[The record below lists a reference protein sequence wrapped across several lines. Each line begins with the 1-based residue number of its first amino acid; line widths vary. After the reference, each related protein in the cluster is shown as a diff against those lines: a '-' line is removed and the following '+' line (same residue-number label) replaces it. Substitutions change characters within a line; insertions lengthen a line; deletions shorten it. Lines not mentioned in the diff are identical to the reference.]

1 MALSHCFHQEPSN
14 QIPPA
19 SSNQTAASVKR
30 PRSTEMGCV
39 KVLLVMFVIV
49 FEKGICVNW
58 NPVPRKTVRYNALC
72 SAHICAESDQAEGL
86 CALDPWDAAASVAYG
101 KVEVLLDVYDSMV
114 RFRAVGVWNYT
125 MLTLAEHERVLY
137 VGARENIFAL
147 DPNVI
152 SRQLHPQI
160 EWSAPVEKKRECAA
174 KGKNNQTE
182 CFNYIRFLQSYNH
195 THLYTCGTY
204 AFQPKCTYI
213 NVDHFTLDSAA
224 LEDGKGKCPYDPA
237 KGHTGLIVDK
247 ELYSATLNNFLGT
260 EPVILRNLGQQHY
273 SMKSEYLPAWLNVT
287 PLSKEHRVPNN
298 LLSDLPL
305 SSATEPN
312 FVGSALVRESRSS
325 KDGDDD
331 KIYFFFSERAV
342 ELDCDSDLTVARV
355 ARVCKG
361 DLGGTRTLQK
371 KWTTFQKA
379 RLMCSFPER
388 HITFNNLRA
397 VFTLPGADWRGTSFY
412 GIFHAQWGDVDVSA
426 VCQYQIGEVKNVF
439 DGPYKEYRES
449 SQRWG
454 RYTGTVPSPRPGACI
469 TNFDRENGFNS
480 SLQLPDATLNF
491 AKKHPLME
499 LRVEA
504 RPLLLTK
511 GINFTRIAVD
521 RVSSLDQR
529 AYSML
534 FIGTADGWLQR
545 VVILGSETH
554 VIEEIQL
561 FERKQP
567 VDSLTISKKYLYI
580 GSRTEVLQLPLANC
594 SRYHSQPDCLL
605 SRDPYCAWDSE
616 GRTCVRIDQHRGS
629 TSTLSQDLMLERF
642 NRGKAKFDKPFSIPS
657 PDHSRL
663 KNVTVVVGSDLVLPC
678 NLVSNLAQAFWELNE
693 RELALVE
700 GEAMG
705 PRFDRAL
712 RALVIPQA
720 GSLQAGRYICYSEE
734 QGVKFQTERY
744 QVAVVASAP
753 IFMEARAPDGSMGL
767 FWVLVI
773 TLGAACLLLLIASLY
788 LRRRLKLALGKGA
801 EMKPLES
808 TLVYPITLPKEPP
821 SRPSF
826 VPSRMAHDE
835 DRFWE
840 SGANYYCSDGSLK
853 IVPGH
858 AMCSTGSSAS
868 PSAIPGQPIHSP
880 SRLSLTNIRNSS
892 TNGYIRLNLST
903 AGEERAS
910 TGSSLGMGNGLGL
923 GSRENDYSSPFKE
936 ELRRTLQQRSVLP
949 DANPEESSV

>member
-1 MALSHCFHQEPSN
+1 MQCAKLF
-14 QIPPA
+14 
-19 SSNQTAASVKR
+19 
-30 PRSTEMGCV
+30 
-39 KVLLVMFVIV
+39 LVMFVIG
-49 FEKGICVNW
+49 FEKGICINW
-58 NPVPRKTVRYNALC
+58 NPVPRKTVKYN
-72 SAHICAESDQAEGL
+72 
-86 CALDPWDAAASVAYG
+86 
-101 KVEVLLDVYDSMV
+101 DVHDSMA
-114 RFRAVGVWNYT
+114 RFRAVGVWNYS

-137 VGARENIFAL
+137 VGAREHIFAL
-147 DPNVI
+147 DPNDI
-152 SRQLHPQI
+152 SRQLRPQI

-213 NVDHFTLDSAA
+213 NADHFTLDSAA

-273 SMKSEYLPAWLNVT
+273 SMKSEYLPAWLNG
-287 PLSKEHRVPNN
+287 R
-298 LLSDLPL
+298 SDN
-305 SSATEPN
+305 TH
-312 FVGSALVRESRSS
+312 
-325 KDGDDD
+325 
-331 KIYFFFSERAV
+331 
-342 ELDCDSDLTVARV
+342 
-355 ARVCKG
+355 G

-397 VFTLPGADWRGTSFY
+397 VFTLPGTDWRSTSFY

-454 RYTGTVPSPRPGACI
+454 RYTGPVPSPRPGACI
-469 TNFDRENGFNS
+469 TNFDRESGYNS

-499 LRVEA
+499 DRAEA

-511 GINFTRIAVD
+511 GINFTRLAVD

-529 AYSML
+529 SYNML
-534 FIGTADGWLQR
+534 FIGTGMLLEVKHVNDCSIFDSFLHRLYCSFVLLCTNMNRAAKET
-545 VVILGSETH
+545 IL
-554 VIEEIQL
+554 L
-561 FERKQP
+561 
-567 VDSLTISKKYLYI
+567 D
-580 GSRTEVLQLPLANC
+580 PL
-594 SRYHSQPDCLL
+594 
-605 SRDPYCAWDSE
+605 CALN
-616 GRTCVRIDQHRGS
+616 S

-642 NRGKAKFDKPFSIPS
+642 SRGKAKFEKPFSIPS

-663 KNVTVVVGSDLVLPC
+663 RNVTVVVGSDLVLPC
-678 NLVSNLAQAFWELNE
+678 HLVSNLAQPFWELSE

-700 GEAMG
+700 GEAPG

-720 GSLQAGRYICYSEE
+720 GPLQAGRYICYSEE

-753 IFMEARAPDGSMGL
+753 VFMEARAPDGSMGL

-773 TLGAACLLLLIASLY
+773 TLGAACLLLLTASLY

-808 TLVYPITLPKEPP
+808 TLVYPITMPKEPP

-826 VPSRMAHDE
+826 VPSKMANDE

-840 SGANYYCSDGSLK
+840 TGANYYYSDGSLK

-858 AMCSTGSSAS
+858 ALCSTGSSAP

-880 SRLSLTNIRNSS
+880 SRLSLTNIRSS
-892 TNGYIRLNLST
+892 SANGYIRLNLST
-903 AGEERAS
+903 ATEERSGIGA
-910 TGSSLGMGNGLGL
+910 GMGIGMG
-923 GSRENDYSSPFKE
+923 GRDSDYSSPFKE
-936 ELRRTLQQRSVLP
+936 ELRKTLQQRSVLP

>member
-1 MALSHCFHQEPSN
+1 QMWVCFYSLYMRVRAFLFL
-14 QIPPA
+14 I
-19 SSNQTAASVKR
+19 SVY
-30 PRSTEMGCV
+30 V
-39 KVLLVMFVIV
+39 
-49 FEKGICVNW
+49 
-58 NPVPRKTVRYNALC
+58 
-72 SAHICAESDQAEGL
+72 Q
-86 CALDPWDAAASVAYG
+86 
-101 KVEVLLDVYDSMV
+101 DSMA

-137 VGARENIFAL
+137 VGAREHIFAL
-147 DPNVI
+147 DPNDI
-152 SRQLHPQI
+152 SRQLRPQI

-213 NVDHFTLDSAA
+213 NADHFTLDSAS

-273 SMKSEYLPAWLNVT
+273 SMKSEYLPAWLN
-287 PLSKEHRVPNN
+287 
-298 LLSDLPL
+298 
-305 SSATEPN
+305 EPN
-312 FVGSALVRESRSS
+312 FVGSALVRESRNS

-397 VFTLPGADWRGTSFY
+397 VFTLPGADWRSTSFY

-469 TNFDRENGFNS
+469 TNFDRENGYNS

-499 LRVEA
+499 DRAEA

-529 AYSML
+529 SYSML

-545 VVILGSETH
+545 VVILGSEAH

-561 FERKQP
+561 FDRQQP
-567 VDSLTISKKYLYI
+567 VDSLTISHSKKYLYI
-580 GSRTEVLQLPLANC
+580 GSRSEVLQLPLANC

-616 GRTCVRIDQHRGS
+616 GRACVRIDLHRG
-629 TSTLSQDLMLERF
+629 LR
-642 NRGKAKFDKPFSIPS
+642 
-657 PDHSRL
+657 
-663 KNVTVVVGSDLVLPC
+663 NVTVVVGSDLVLPC
-678 NLVSNLAQAFWELNE
+678 HLVSNLAQPFWELNE

-700 GEAMG
+700 GEAVG
-705 PRFDRAL
+705 PQFDRAL

-720 GSLQAGRYICYSEE
+720 GPLQAGRYICYSEE

-753 IFMEARAPDGSMGL
+753 VFMEARAPDGSMGL

-773 TLGAACLLLLIASLY
+773 TLGAACLLLLIVSLY

-826 VPSRMAHDE
+826 VPSKMANDE

-840 SGANYYCSDGSLK
+840 TGANYYYSDGSLK

-880 SRLSLTNIRNSS
+880 SRLSLTNIRNSG

-903 AGEERAS
+903 
-910 TGSSLGMGNGLGL
+910 
-923 GSRENDYSSPFKE
+923 NDYSSPFKE
-936 ELRRTLQQRSVLP
+936 ELRKTLQQRSVLP

>member
-1 MALSHCFHQEPSN
+1 MSIHGNACLPKLAFSAGASENMINVRDFFKAQESYWISDIWITFN
-14 QIPPA
+14 TSKKKHI
-19 SSNQTAASVKR
+19 SS
-30 PRSTEMGCV
+30 
-39 KVLLVMFVIV
+39 LF
-49 FEKGICVNW
+49 
-58 NPVPRKTVRYNALC
+58 
-72 SAHICAESDQAEGL
+72 SD
-86 CALDPWDAAASVAYG
+86 VH
-101 KVEVLLDVYDSMV
+101 DSMA
-114 RFRAVGVWNYT
+114 RFRAVGVWNYS

-137 VGARENIFAL
+137 VGAREHIF
-147 DPNVI
+147 
-152 SRQLHPQI
+152 SRLFLSQI

-182 CFNYIRFLQSYNH
+182 CFNYIHFLQSYNH

-213 NVDHFTLDSAA
+213 NADHFTLDSAA

-273 SMKSEYLPAWLNVT
+273 SMKSEYLPAWLN
-287 PLSKEHRVPNN
+287 
-298 LLSDLPL
+298 
-305 SSATEPN
+305 EPN

-397 VFTLPGADWRGTSFY
+397 VFTLPGTDWRSTSFY

-454 RYTGTVPSPRPGACI
+454 RYTGPVPSPRPGACI
-469 TNFDRENGFNS
+469 TNFDRESGYNS

-499 LRVEA
+499 DRAEA

-511 GINFTRIAVD
+511 GINFTRLAVD

-529 AYSML
+529 SYNML

-545 VVILGSETH
+545 VVILGSEAH

-561 FERKQP
+561 FDRQQP
-567 VDSLTISKKYLYI
+567 VDSLTISHSKKYLYI
-580 GSRTEVLQLPLANC
+580 GSRSEVLQLPLANC

-616 GRTCVRIDQHRGS
+616 GRACVRIDLHRGYVL
-629 TSTLSQDLMLERF
+629 LSMSCF
-642 NRGKAKFDKPFSIPS
+642 CY
-657 PDHSRL
+657 HSRL
-663 KNVTVVVGSDLVLPC
+663 RNVTVVVGSDLVLPC
-678 NLVSNLAQAFWELNE
+678 HLVSNLAQPFWELSE

-700 GEAMG
+700 GEAPG

-720 GSLQAGRYICYSEE
+720 GPLQAGRYICYSEE

-753 IFMEARAPDGSMGL
+753 VFMEARAPDGSMGL

-773 TLGAACLLLLIASLY
+773 TLGAACLLLLTASLY

-808 TLVYPITLPKEPP
+808 TLVYPITMPKEPP

-826 VPSRMAHDE
+826 VPSKMANDE

-840 SGANYYCSDGSLK
+840 TGANYYYSDGSLK

-858 AMCSTGSSAS
+858 ALCSTGSSAP

-880 SRLSLTNIRNSS
+880 SRLSLTNIRSS
-892 TNGYIRLNLST
+892 SANGYIRLNLT
-903 AGEERAS
+903 
-910 TGSSLGMGNGLGL
+910 GMGIGMG
-923 GSRENDYSSPFKE
+923 GRDSDYSSPFKE
-936 ELRRTLQQRSVLP
+936 ELRKTLQQRSVLP

>member
-1 MALSHCFHQEPSN
+1 
-14 QIPPA
+14 
-19 SSNQTAASVKR
+19 
-30 PRSTEMGCV
+30 MGGA
-39 KVLLVMFVIV
+39 KVLLLMLVIGL
-49 FEKGICVNW
+49 EETTCVNW
-58 NPVPRKTVRYNALC
+58 NPVPRKTVKY
-72 SAHICAESDQAEGL
+72 D
-86 CALDPWDAAASVAYG
+86 
-101 KVEVLLDVYDSMV
+101 DVYDSMA
-114 RFRAVGVWNYT
+114 RFGVAGVWNYT

-147 DPNVI
+147 DPNDI
-152 SRQLHPQI
+152 SRQLRPPI
-160 EWSAPVEKKRECAA
+160 EWPAPQEKKRECAA

-182 CFNYIRFLQSYNH
+182 CFNYIRFLQTYNH

-213 NVDHFTLDSAA
+213 NADHFTLNAAA
-224 LEDGKGKCPYDPA
+224 LEDGKGKCPYDPS
-237 KGHTGLIVDK
+237 KSHTGLIVDK
-247 ELYSATLNNFLGT
+247 ELYSATLYNFLGT

-273 SMKSEYLPAWLNVT
+273 SMKTEFLPTWLN
-287 PLSKEHRVPNN
+287 
-298 LLSDLPL
+298 
-305 SSATEPN
+305 EPN
-312 FVGSALVRESRSS
+312 FVGSAVVRESRNS
-325 KDGDDD
+325 KEGDDD

-342 ELDCDSDLTVARV
+342 ELDCDGELTVARV

-379 RLMCSFPER
+379 RLICSLPER

-397 VFTLPGADWRGTSFY
+397 VFTLPGADWRTTTFY
-412 GIFHAQWGDVDVSA
+412 GLFHAQWGDVDVSA
-426 VCQYQIGEVKNVF
+426 VCQYHIGEVKGVF
-439 DGPYKEYRES
+439 DGPYKEYREN

-454 RYTGTVPSPRPGACI
+454 RYVGTVPSPRPGACI
-469 TNFDRENGFNS
+469 TNVDRENGYNS
-480 SLQLPDATLNF
+480 SMQLPDATLNF
-491 AKKHPLME
+491 ARKHPLME
-499 LRVEA
+499 QRAEA

-511 GINFTRIAVD
+511 GINFTRLAVD
-521 RVSSLDQR
+521 RVNSLDQR
-529 AYSML
+529 PYNML

-545 VVILGSETH
+545 VLILGSETH

-561 FERKQP
+561 FDSPQP
-567 VDSLTISKKYLYI
+567 VETITISHTKKYLYI
-580 GSRTEVLQLPLANC
+580 GSRSEVLQLPLANC

-616 GRTCVRIDQHRGS
+616 GRACVRIDLHRGS

-642 NRGKAKFDKPFSIPS
+642 NRGKAKFDKPISIPS
-657 PDHSRL
+657 PDPSRL
-663 KNVTVVVGSDLVLPC
+663 RNVTVVVGSDLVLPC
-678 NLVSNLAQAFWELNE
+678 NLVSNLAQPTWVLNDKEL
-693 RELALVE
+693 LLTSGE
-700 GEAMG
+700 GSTG
-705 PRFDRAL
+705 PRFDRTL

-720 GSLQAGRYICYSEE
+720 GGLQAGRYTCYSEE

-744 QVAVVASAP
+744 LVSVVASAP
-753 IFMEARAPDGSMGL
+753 VYMEARAPDSSMGL

-773 TLGAACLLLLIASLY
+773 TLGAACLLLLVVALY

-821 SRPSF
+821 TF
-826 VPSRMAHDE
+826 VPSKMSNDE

-840 SGANYYCSDGSLK
+840 TGANYYYSDGSLK

-858 AMCSTGSSAS
+858 ALCPTASTTS
-868 PSAIPGQPIHSP
+868 PTAIPGQPIHSP
-880 SRLSLTNIRNSS
+880 SRLSLTNIRSS
-892 TNGYIRLNLST
+892 AGNGYIRLNLSN
-903 AGEERAS
+903 AGEERGVGDGV
-910 TGSSLGMGNGLGL
+910 GSRVGGLGL
-923 GSRENDYSSPFKE
+923 GGGSNDYSSPFKE

>member
-1 MALSHCFHQEPSN
+1 
-14 QIPPA
+14 
-19 SSNQTAASVKR
+19 
-30 PRSTEMGCV
+30 MGEA
-39 KVLLVMFVIV
+39 KVLLLVLLIGW
-49 FEKGICVNW
+49 EKSLCLNW
-58 NPVPRKTVRYNALC
+58 NPVPRKTVRYR
-72 SAHICAESDQAEGL
+72 
-86 CALDPWDAAASVAYG
+86 
-101 KVEVLLDVYDSMV
+101 EVLDSMA
-114 RFRAVGVWNYT
+114 RFRALGVWNYT
-125 MLTLAEHERVLY
+125 MATLAEHERVLY
-137 VGARENIFAL
+137 VGAREALFAL
-147 DPNVI
+147 DPNDI
-152 SRQLHPQI
+152 SRQLRPQI
-160 EWSAPVEKKRECAA
+160 EWPAPQEKKKECAT

-213 NVDHFTLDSAA
+213 NADHFSLNPGS

-273 SMKSEYLPAWLNVT
+273 SMKSEYLPAWLN
-287 PLSKEHRVPNN
+287 
-298 LLSDLPL
+298 
-305 SSATEPN
+305 EPD
-312 FVGSALVRESRSS
+312 FVGSALVRESSGS
-325 KDGDDD
+325 KEGDDD

-342 ELDCDSDLTVARV
+342 ELDCDTELTVARV

-379 RLMCSFPER
+379 RLVCSLPER
-388 HITFNNLRA
+388 HVTFNNLRA
-397 VFTLPGADWRGTSFY
+397 VFTLPGTDWRTTTFY

-426 VCQYQIGEVKNVF
+426 VCQYQIGEVKKVF
-439 DGPYKEYRES
+439 DGPYKEYRDA

-469 TNFDRENGFNS
+469 TSWHRENGYNS

-499 LRVEA
+499 EKAQA

-511 GINFTRIAVD
+511 GINFTRLAVD
-521 RVSSLDQR
+521 RVSALDTR
-529 AYSML
+529 AYNML
-534 FIGTADGWLQR
+534 FLGTADGWLQR
-545 VVILGSETH
+545 VVILGSEAH

-561 FERKQP
+561 FDSPQP
-567 VDSLTISKKYLYI
+567 VDSLTISHTKKYLYI
-580 GSRTEVLQLPLANC
+580 GSRSEVLQLPLANC
-594 SRYHSQPDCLL
+594 SRYQSQPDCLL

-616 GRTCVRIDQHRGS
+616 GRACVRIDLHRGS
-629 TSTLSQDLMLERF
+629 TSSLSQDLMLERF
-642 NRGKAKFDKPFSIPS
+642 SRGKAKFDKPVAIPS
-657 PDHSRL
+657 PDNSRL
-663 KNVTVVVGSDLVLPC
+663 RNVTVVVESDMVLPC
-678 NLVSNLAQAFWELNE
+678 QLVSNLAQPSWLLND
-693 RELALVE
+693 RELQLGDE
-700 GEAMG
+700 EAG
-705 PRFDRAL
+705 WARFDRTL
-712 RALVIPQA
+712 KALVVPNVMPVH
-720 GSLQAGRYICYSEE
+720 AGRYVCYSEE
-734 QGVKFQTERY
+734 QGVKFQMERY
-744 QVAVVASAP
+744 QVSVVASSPVVMA
-753 IFMEARAPDGSMGL
+753 ARAPDGSMGL

-773 TLGAACLLLLIASLY
+773 TLGAACLLLLVAALY
-788 LRRRLKLALGKGA
+788 LRRRLKLAIGKGT

-821 SRPSF
+821 TF
-826 VPSRMAHDE
+826 VPSKMPSDE

-840 SGANYYCSDGSLK
+840 TGANYYYSDGSLK

-858 AMCSTGSSAS
+858 ALCPSSQSHHHAPTAS

-880 SRLSLTNIRNSS
+880 SRLSLTNIRGSGS
-892 TNGYIRLNLST
+892 NGYIRLNLSS
-903 AGEERAS
+903 AGEERVS
-910 TGSSLGMGNGLGL
+910 GGGSGGGGLGL
-923 GSRENDYSSPFKE
+923 SGGGNDYSSPFKE

>member
-1 MALSHCFHQEPSN
+1 
-14 QIPPA
+14 
-19 SSNQTAASVKR
+19 
-30 PRSTEMGCV
+30 MGADMGAV
-39 KVLLVMFVIV
+39 GGTKVLLLV
-49 FEKGICVNW
+49 FLVGWERSLGLNW
-58 NPVPRKTVRYNALC
+58 NPVPRKTVRYQ
-72 SAHICAESDQAEGL
+72 D
-86 CALDPWDAAASVAYG
+86 
-101 KVEVLLDVYDSMV
+101 VLDSMA
-114 RFRAVGVWNYT
+114 RFSIQGVFNYS
-125 MLTLAEHERVLY
+125 MLTLSDHERVLY
-137 VGARENIFAL
+137 VGAREALFAL
-147 DPNVI
+147 DPNDI
-152 SRQLHPQI
+152 SRQLRPQI
-160 EWSAPVEKKRECAA
+160 DWPAPQDKKRECVA

-204 AFQPKCTYI
+204 AFQPKCTYV
-213 NVDHFTLDSAA
+213 NADYFTLNAAA

-273 SMKSEYLPAWLNVT
+273 SMKSEYLPAWLN
-287 PLSKEHRVPNN
+287 
-298 LLSDLPL
+298 
-305 SSATEPN
+305 EPD
-312 FVGSALVRESRSS
+312 FVGSALVRESSGS
-325 KDGDDD
+325 KEGDDD

-342 ELDCDSDLTVARV
+342 ELDCDTELTVARV

-379 RLMCSFPER
+379 RLECSLPER
-388 HITFNNLRA
+388 HVYFNNLRA
-397 VFTLPGADWRGTSFY
+397 VFTLPGQDWRGTTFY

-426 VCQYQIGEVKNVF
+426 VCQYQISDVKKVF
-439 DGPYKEYRES
+439 EGSYKEYREV
-449 SQRWG
+449 SQKWG
-454 RYTGTVPSPRPGACI
+454 RYTGAIPVPRPGSCI
-469 TNFDRENGFNS
+469 TNFDRENSYNS

-499 LRVEA
+499 DKALA

-511 GINFTRIAVD
+511 GVNFTRLAVD

-529 AYSML
+529 AYNML
-534 FIGTADGWLQR
+534 FIGTAEGWLQR
-545 VVILGSETH
+545 VVILGSDAH

-561 FERKQP
+561 FETAQP
-567 VDSLTISKKYLYI
+567 VDSLTISHSKKYLYI
-580 GSRTEVLQLPLANC
+580 GSRSEVLQLPLANC
-594 SRYHSQPDCLL
+594 SRYQSQPDCLL
-605 SRDPYCAWDSE
+605 ARDPYCAWDSE
-616 GRTCVRIDQHRGS
+616 GRACVRIDLHRGS
-629 TSTLSQDLMLERF
+629 TSSLSQDLMLERF
-642 NRGKAKFDKPFSIPS
+642 SRGKAKFDKPVSIPS
-657 PDHSRL
+657 PEHSRL
-663 KNVTVVVGSDLVLPC
+663 RNVTVVVGSDMVLPC
-678 NLVSNLAQAFWELNE
+678 QLVSNLAQPCWVLNE
-693 RELALVE
+693 RELQL
-700 GEAMG
+700 GDPEAGG
-705 PRFDRAL
+705 PRFDRTL
-712 RALVIPQA
+712 KALVVPEA
-720 GSLQAGRYICYSEE
+720 GQTQAGRYVCYSEE

-753 IFMEARAPDGSMGL
+753 VFMEARAPDSSMGL

-773 TLGAACLLLLIASLY
+773 TLGAACLLLLVAALY

-801 EMKPLES
+801 DMKPLES

-821 SRPSF
+821 TF
-826 VPSRMAHDE
+826 VPSKMPTDE

-840 SGANYYCSDGSLK
+840 TGANYYYSDGSLK

-858 AMCSTGSSAS
+858 ALGPSSVSSTAS

-880 SRLSLTNIRNSS
+880 SRLSLTNIRGSGS
-892 TNGYIRLNLST
+892 NGYIRLNLST

-910 TGSSLGMGNGLGL
+910 GAGAGGGGLGGL
-923 GSRENDYSSPFKE
+923 GVSGNDYSSPFKE

>member
-1 MALSHCFHQEPSN
+1 
-14 QIPPA
+14 
-19 SSNQTAASVKR
+19 
-30 PRSTEMGCV
+30 MGEA
-39 KVLLVMFVIV
+39 KVLLLVLLIGW
-49 FEKGICVNW
+49 EKSLCLNW
-58 NPVPRKTVRYNALC
+58 NPVPRKTVRYR
-72 SAHICAESDQAEGL
+72 
-86 CALDPWDAAASVAYG
+86 
-101 KVEVLLDVYDSMV
+101 EVLDSMA
-114 RFRAVGVWNYT
+114 RFRALGVWNYT
-125 MLTLAEHERVLY
+125 MATLAEHERVLY
-137 VGARENIFAL
+137 VGAREALFAL
-147 DPNVI
+147 DPNDI
-152 SRQLHPQI
+152 SKQLRPQI
-160 EWSAPVEKKRECAA
+160 DWPAPKENKRECAT

-213 NVDHFTLDSAA
+213 NADHFSLNPGS

-273 SMKSEYLPAWLNVT
+273 SMKSEYLPAWLN
-287 PLSKEHRVPNN
+287 
-298 LLSDLPL
+298 
-305 SSATEPN
+305 EPD
-312 FVGSALVRESRSS
+312 FVGSALVRESSGS
-325 KDGDDD
+325 KEGDDD

-342 ELDCDSDLTVARV
+342 ELDCDTELNVARV

-379 RLMCSFPER
+379 RLVCSLPER
-388 HITFNNLRA
+388 HVTFNNLRA
-397 VFTLPGADWRGTSFY
+397 VFTLPGTDWRTTTFY

-426 VCQYQIGEVKNVF
+426 VCQYQIGEVKKVF
-439 DGPYKEYRES
+439 DGPYKEYRDA

-469 TNFDRENGFNS
+469 TSWHREKGYNS

-499 LRVEA
+499 EKAQA

-511 GINFTRIAVD
+511 GINFTRLAVD
-521 RVSSLDQR
+521 RVSALDTR
-529 AYSML
+529 AYNML
-534 FIGTADGWLQR
+534 FLGTADGWLQR
-545 VVILGSETH
+545 VVILGSEAH

-561 FERKQP
+561 FDSPQP
-567 VDSLTISKKYLYI
+567 VDSLTISHTKKYLYI
-580 GSRTEVLQLPLANC
+580 GSRSEVLQLPLANC
-594 SRYHSQPDCLL
+594 SRYQSQPDCLL

-616 GRTCVRIDQHRGS
+616 GRACVRIDLHRGS
-629 TSTLSQDLMLERF
+629 TSSLSQDLMLERF
-642 NRGKAKFDKPFSIPS
+642 SRGKAKFDKPVAIPS
-657 PDHSRL
+657 PDNSRL
-663 KNVTVVVGSDLVLPC
+663 RNVTVVVESDMVLPC
-678 NLVSNLAQAFWELNE
+678 QLVSNLAQPSWLLND
-693 RELALVE
+693 RELQLGDE
-700 GEAMG
+700 ETGG
-705 PRFDRAL
+705 PRFDQAL
-712 RALVIPQA
+712 KALVVPNVMPVH
-720 GSLQAGRYICYSEE
+720 AGRYVCYSEE

-744 QVAVVASAP
+744 QVSVVASSPVVMA
-753 IFMEARAPDGSMGL
+753 ARAPDGSMGL

-773 TLGAACLLLLIASLY
+773 TLGAACLLLLVAALY
-788 LRRRLKLALGKGA
+788 LRRRLKLAIGKGT

-821 SRPSF
+821 TF
-826 VPSRMAHDE
+826 VPSKMPSDE

-840 SGANYYCSDGSLK
+840 TGANYYYSDGSLK

-858 AMCSTGSSAS
+858 ALCPSSQSHHHAPTAS

-880 SRLSLTNIRNSS
+880 SRLSLTNIRGSGS
-892 TNGYIRLNLST
+892 NGYIRLNLSS
-903 AGEERAS
+903 AGEDRVS
-910 TGSSLGMGNGLGL
+910 GGGSGGGGLGL
-923 GSRENDYSSPFKE
+923 GLSGGGNDYSSPFKE